1 MADQCFMLIKI
12 TLINIFESLRVRNR
26 KQEGYLSVSIN
37 TATLDPEKP
46 DEFERSNRTI
56 KKSAN
61 MNTTVNGSSC
71 LGPFNSTAAKIGQ
84 NFAGCL
90 IVVISLLGNCFI
102 AIIVYK
108 TQSLRK
114 PINFFIVNM
123 AMSDL
128 LFPVFVFL
136 QQLTYLYAD
145 WLISGP
151 LGQSLCKVAPIVVCV
166 SFGVSVQNLLLIAV
180 DRFGAVVFPLRS
192 PLISSKL
199 CPFFIL
205 GTWTLMI
212 SAASPNIS
220 AWKPTEYQGQLFCIL
235 RRNEKY
241 ILAVF
246 VVFLYFPIVM
256 LTILYSITVIK
267 LKSQNI
273 PGEQSAISEQQRAK
287 GNKNVLKMAIAIVL
301 GFVLCWVP
309 WSIGMLLSYLHG
321 TLCLVA
327 SVFYYIA
334 WFMAVS
340 NCAINPCIC
349 FIFNTNYLSSL
360 KSLLNCLRGATVSVN
375 GAAQRVMLQNSHRN
389 PASGS
394 QNVHP
399 FKSST
404 FTSLAFVT
412 LNHFLAIGNGS

>member
-1 MADQCFMLIKI
+1 MLIKI
-12 TLINIFESLRVRNR
+12 TLINIFASLRVRNR

-61 MNTTVNGSSC
+61 MNTTANESSC
-71 LGPFNSTAAKIGQ
+71 LGPFHSTEAKIGQ
-84 NFAGCL
+84 TFAGCL
-90 IVVISLLGNCFI
+90 ILVISLLGNCFI

-128 LFPVFVFL
+128 LFPVFVFP

-151 LGQSLCKVAPIVVCV
+151 LGQSLCKVAPIVVYV
-166 SFGVSVQNLLLIAV
+166 STGVSIQSLLLIAV

-199 CPFFIL
+199 CLFFIL
-205 GTWTLMI
+205 GTWIVAI
-212 SAASPNIS
+212 SVASPNIS
-220 AWKPTEYQGQLFCIL
+220 AWKPTEYQGQLDCSL
-235 RRNEKY
+235 RWNEKY
-241 ILAVF
+241 YLLAVF
-246 VVFLYFPIVM
+246 VVFFYIPIVI
-256 LTILYSITVIK
+256 LTILYSIIVIK

-273 PGEQSAISEQQRAK
+273 PGEQSAIAELQRAK
-287 GNKNVLKMAIAIVL
+287 RNKNVLKMAIAIVL
-301 GFVLCWVP
+301 GFVLCWIP
-309 WSIGMLLSYLHG
+309 WSIGMLLSYFARNALPCG
-321 TLCLVA
+321 
-327 SVFYYIA
+327 FYFFFNIA

-349 FIFNTNYLSSL
+349 FIFSTNYRSAL
-360 KSLLNCLRGATVSVN
+360 KRLFNCLRGATVAFR
-375 GAAQRVMLQNSHRN
+375 GAAQRE
-389 PASGS
+389 
-394 QNVHP
+394 
-399 FKSST
+399 
-404 FTSLAFVT
+404 
-412 LNHFLAIGNGS
+412 